1 MTTETAVETKE
12 PPPAMSRRKQETGLR
27 RWAPAAGAAGAALLA
42 VVLVFWM
49 VARNHVSTDDAFI
62 EARVIPVNAKVPG
75 QVLKV
80 NVSDNQP
87 VKAGDVLVEIDP
99 ADYRIKL
106 GEAQAQ
112 WEADKAQ
119 ARQAAGDAERAD
131 QLFKK
136 DELSRQ
142 LHDHAIAAA
151 DIARAKADLSQERVE
166 AAKLDL
172 DNTRVV
178 ASENGRVGRK
188 GVENG
193 AYIQVGQPLMAL
205 VTSDV
210 WVTANFK
217 EIQLAR
223 LRPGQKVEI
232 KVDAFPGKTFQGHVD
247 SVQPGTGSRFSMFP
261 PENAT
266 GNFVKVVQRVP
277 VKIAFDGPAEALVDL
292 APGMSADPVV
302 DLR

>member
-1 MTTETAVETKE
+1 M
-12 PPPAMSRRKQETGLR
+12 
-27 RWAPAAGAAGAALLA
+27 
-42 VVLVFWM
+42 
-49 VARNHVSTDDAFI
+49 
-62 EARVIPVNAKVPG
+62 
-75 QVLKV
+75 
-80 NVSDNQP
+80 
-87 VKAGDVLVEIDP
+87 KAGDVLVEIDP
-99 ADYRIKL
+99 ADYRIRL

-112 WEADKAQ
+112 LDADRAQ
-119 ARQAAGDAERAD
+119 ARQSAGDAERAD

-136 DELSRQ
+136 DEMSRQ
-142 LHDHAIAAA
+142 AHDHAVAAA
-151 DIARAKADLSQERVE
+151 DIARAKADLSEKKLE

-172 DNTRVV
+172 DNTRLT
-178 ASENGRVGRK
+178 APEDGRIGRR
-188 GVENG
+188 GVEAG

-205 VTSDV
+205 VTPDV

-223 LRPGQKVEI
+223 LRPGQKAEVR
-232 KVDAFPGKTFQGHVD
+232 VDAFPGRTFRAHVD

-277 VKIAFDGPAEALVDL
+277 VKIAFDEKPEDLSDL
-292 APGMSADPVV
+292 APGMSAEPSV